1 MEELR
6 RPVEVD
12 PETGKTR
19 LAAMSAYTILKALE
33 GKGKLHQTPVLA
45 SFTGLTVP

>member
-12 PETGKTR
+12 LETGETR
-19 LAAMSAYTILKALE
+19 LAAMSACAFLKALE
-33 GKGKLHQTPVLA
+33 GKGRLHQTPVLA